1 MQRAP
6 ETMRPARPGVH
17 GENARLEST
26 PDRAGRSVPAVP
38 VPVVPAVAVA
48 VPVVPAVAVPIVIAV
63 TGGPGGR
70 DHGDHGAHGELATGL
85 DRHDRARRLAA
96 GDRAD
101 YARPQAELG
110 EPLADQAGG
119 LAGQGSRIHLHPL
132 GG

>member
-6 ETMRPARPGVH
+6 ETTRLARPGVH

-38 VPVVPAVAVA
+38 VPVVPAVPVP
-48 VPVVPAVAVPIVIAV
+48 VPVVPAVAVPIAIAV
-63 TGGPGGR
+63 TGGPDGR
-70 DHGDHGAHGELATGL
+70 DHGDHAAHGELATGP
-85 DRHDRARRLAA
+85 DRHDRPWRLAA
-96 GDRAD
+96 GDRAHH
-101 YARPQAELG
+101 ARPQAELG

-119 LAGQGSRIHLHPL
+119 LAGQGSRIHLYPL